1 MISSIDIVERKG
13 GRPLYYYCQLHYIVE
28 SDFFSFHAI
37 QMPEMF
43 NFEIEPDITSQCI
56 SNHTSGII
64 VVYCGCG
71 LLRVIFESLVVC
83 FYIIKFGQIYSFRMK

>member
-1 MISSIDIVERKG
+1 MNSKLLFFNTDNDVTLSVMISSIDIVELKG
-13 GRPLYYYCQLHYIVE
+13 GRPCHCYSQLHYIAE

-37 QMPEMF
+37 QMPEML

-64 VVYCGCG
+64 VVKCVVGYC
-71 LLRVIFESLVVC
+71 V
-83 FYIIKFGQIYSFRMK
+83 SF

>member
-1 MISSIDIVERKG
+1 MISSIDTVERTQ
-13 GRPLYYYCQLHYIVE
+13 GRQTLPFYSQLHYIAE

-64 VVYCGCG
+64 VV
-71 LLRVIFESLVVC
+71 
-83 FYIIKFGQIYSFRMK
+83 

>member
-13 GRPLYYYCQLHYIVE
+13 GRPFYCYSQLHYKVE
-28 SDFFSFHAI
+28 SDFFSFRAI

-56 SNHTSGII
+56 SNHTSCII

-71 LLRVIFESLVVC
+71 LLRVIFESLAVS
-83 FYIIKFGQIYSFRMK
+83 FYIIK